1 MKRKVVV
8 AIMAI
13 LPATVLAADCEPV
26 ADYKVGYVAYKA
38 RPLEQTLQRMLKGS
52 PYKAVVESG
61 THSPQ
66 RTKRLA
72 GPLPRT
78 LDNLASQ
85 FELQWQQ
92 DGCLIRFSAKAAGAS
107 ASPVNTR
114 VTITS
119 APPVAEVRIQASPS
133 ASTTGPWAL
142 QAGRPIHVQFA
153 DWART
158 AGWTFEWRL
167 EKSWIVPAAAQFPG
181 SFDEALSQ
189 AVEALH
195 AQGKPVRLILWEG
208 NRFAEIVDVD
218 AK

>member
-38 RPLEQTLQRMLKGS
+38 RPLEQALQRMLKGS
-52 PYKAVVESG
+52 PYKAVVETG
-61 THSPQ
+61 THVPQ

-78 LDNLASQ
+78 LDSLASQ
-85 FELQWQQ
+85 FGLQWQQ
-92 DGCLIRFSAKAAGAS
+92 DGCLIRFNAKASGAS
-107 ASPVNTR
+107 AAPANPRIS
-114 VTITS
+114 ITS
-119 APPVAEVRIQASPS
+119 ASPVAEVRIQESPS
-133 ASTTGPWAL
+133 QPSAGAWTL